1 MNNKSNILWGLFLIC
16 LGIGFAGNVFHIWH
30 FRIFFRGFW
39 TLLLIIPCAISISQ
53 KGPKTTSV
61 LGLTIGI
68 LLLLSR
74 QGILKRDIVGEL
86 IFPLILVVIGIGII
100 KNNISTKQIS
110 QDDYKKSQDCNKSF
124 DYNFNDSNTN
134 QNVNAHNQNSNANS
148 NYNYNNTTTT
158 KKEDNSLP
166 SYSAM
171 FAFHSDNCNN
181 QVFHGA
187 NVNATVGSVCL
198 YLEDAI
204 IKEDVTIY
212 CNVSFGSITLLLP
225 SYVNI
230 RISSTPIFGGVKNYH
245 RESMA
250 FDAPIVTIYAKT
262 LFGTIEIR

>member
-100 KNNISTKQIS
+100 KNNISMKQIS
-110 QDDYKKSQDCNKSF
+110 KSN
-124 DYNFNDSNTN
+124 
-134 QNVNAHNQNSNANS
+134 
-148 NYNYNNTTTT
+148 
-158 KKEDNSLP
+158 KEDNSLP

-187 NVNATVGSVCL
+187 NVNTTVGSVCL